1 MVKIRHMANTFRKI
15 YKKTGNSGSSS
26 DYELVGNIGVNG
38 VELDIMQGASSG
50 ADGEIGLVPK
60 PTSGQQNMVL
70 TGDGDWKDAFSLM
83 SNMRGY
89 DIITFLQRYFF
100 QAGYASTNNINGYF
114 RSRTIVFDVPY
125 AEGFNQQFTVV
136 LSIIKIVMNLQE
148 YIL

>member
-1 MVKIRHMANTFRKI
+1 MEVKIRLMANTFRKI

-70 TGDGDWKDAFSLM
+70 TGDGD
-83 SNMRGY
+83 
-89 DIITFLQRYFF
+89 
-100 QAGYASTNNINGYF
+100 
-114 RSRTIVFDVPY
+114 
-125 AEGFNQQFTVV
+125 
-136 LSIIKIVMNLQE
+136 
-148 YIL
+148 